1 MKQFKPMVFT
11 LTTLFC
17 MTLVSCKFTTDAQI
31 NAFEK
36 SIATLERSYK
46 DLTPAELEKALNL
59 CEKQLNA
66 LQNSE
71 VKFTPNQKERIS
83 NLTGRYHRLLLKIE
97 FYTMTHDFFDGE
109 DVIEYI
115 KGLIAGGE

>member
-1 MKQFKPMVFT
+1 MKHIKPMVIIMAAFLGMSLSSCRFT
-11 LTTLFC
+11 VDT
-17 MTLVSCKFTTDAQI
+17 QI
-31 NAFEK
+31 DAFEE
-36 SIATLERSYK
+36 SIELLDENYK

-59 CEKQLNA
+59 CEKQLSA

-71 VKFTPNQKERIS
+71 VEFTPNQKERIS

-97 FYTMTHDFFDGE
+97 FYMMTHDLFDGE
-109 DVIEYI
+109 DVIEYL